1 MRTAKR
7 EILANTMNLIGAVG
21 RENISVRIADA
32 KRGLS
37 LWLDIGKG

>member
-1 MRTAKR
+1 MKTAQR
-7 EILANTMNLIGAVG
+7 GIPANYMNLIGAAG